1 MKKIFHK
8 IMMVLAASVLLASCK
23 KWLDTPNPSAFDSET
38 TFATVS
44 SAEMAVLGAYAET
57 FDRDYY
63 YRLGDGNDES
73 ISTEGVGNSK
83 WLLSNFEYS
92 ASIIPDDPY
101 TAMYRGIEYA
111 NVCIKNLST
120 MKAGDSAEQ
129 KKINMLLGECY
140 AIRAMNYFN
149 VVRYWGDVPYSTVPV
164 ADAGT
169 LYSSRVSRD
178 TIYDGC
184 VADLQKAVQLIPWYS
199 EGMIPTP
206 ERFSKNSA
214 YGILARV
221 ALSAAGYSLRWDL
234 NTYAQSSVKLAQRP
248 DAARIK
254 ELYQIASD
262 ACYAVISKNEN
273 SLQSSFETVFRN
285 IVQGKYDNETMLEF
299 GQYGN
304 DVNGSSIGYSN
315 GIYSNTGSMFGKAS
329 PVMMAIPTLWFDYQD
344 GDTRRDVTIANYTI
358 TASNIREMSPYGGI
372 RIGKFRITWMDDNGV
387 AVNKRNIDW
396 PWLRYSDVLLM
407 YAEAQNELNHTPTA
421 DAISAYEKV
430 RIRAFGGNA
439 SKIGNTPSDYQGF
452 RNAIINERK
461 LELAFEGLRRTDLVR
476 WGVLYDTI
484 KQAKQNVI
492 DMANR
497 AGKYAGIDLYRAYK
511 QEAATGFDDPV
522 VGVPY
527 IGYKTQPSDAEMDSL
542 KTAGYTI
549 LNMLTGSGQGSS
561 SLQESQPWVQGLFEG
576 LQKNAME
583 CLPLS
588 INMMDNNPGLQGE
601 QQPMY

>member
-1 MKKIFHK
+1 MKKISSK
-8 IMMVLAASVLLASCK
+8 IIMLLATSALLASCK
-23 KWLDTPNPSAFDSET
+23 KWLNTPNPSAFDSET
-38 TFATVS
+38 TFATAS

-73 ISTEGVGNSK
+73 ISSEGVGNSK

-92 ASIIPDDPY
+92 PSIVPDDPY

-111 NVCIKNLST
+111 NVCIKNLSV
-120 MKAGDSAEQ
+120 MKGSDSAEQ
-129 KKINMLLGECY
+129 KKIDMLLGECY
-140 AIRAMNYFN
+140 AIRAMNYWN
-149 VVRYWGDVPYSTVPV
+149 VVRYWGDVPYSTIPV
-164 ADAGT
+164 ADAAT

-184 VADLQKAVQLIPWYS
+184 IADLQKAVRLLPWYS

-206 ERFSKNSA
+206 ERFSKNAA

-221 ALSAAGYSLRWDL
+221 ALYAAGYSLRWDL
-234 NTYAQSSVKLAQRP
+234 TSYSQSSVKLAQRP
-248 DAARIK
+248 DASRIK
-254 ELYQIASD
+254 ALYQIASD
-262 ACYAVISKNEN
+262 ACDAVISRGEN
-273 SLQSSFETVFRN
+273 NLLDSFETVFRD
-285 IVQGKYDNETMLEF
+285 IVQGKYDKETMLEF

-304 DVNGSSIGYSN
+304 DVNGASVGYSN
-315 GIYSNTGSMFGKAS
+315 GIYSNTASMFGKAS
-329 PVMMAIPTLWFDYQD
+329 PVMMAIPTLWYDYQS
-344 GDTRRDVTIANYTI
+344 GDTRRDVSIANYTV
-358 TASNIREMSPYGGI
+358 TANNTREMSPYGGM

-396 PWLRYSDVLLM
+396 PQLRYSDVLLM
-407 YAEAQNELNHTPTA
+407 YAEAQNELNHAPTA
-421 DAISAYEKV
+421 DAISAFEKV
-430 RIRAFGGNA
+430 RTRAFGGDA
-439 SKIGNTPSDYQGF
+439 TKIGETPDTYQGF

-497 AGKYAGIDLYRAYK
+497 TGRYAGIDMYRAYK
-511 QEAATGFDDPV
+511 QEAATGFGDPV
-522 VGVPY
+522 VSVPY
-527 IGYKTQPSDAEMDSL
+527 IGYKTQPTDAEMDSL
-542 KTAGYTI
+542 KAAGYTI
-549 LNMLTGSGQGSS
+549 LNMFTGSGQGSS
-561 SLQESQPWVQGLFEG
+561 PLQESQPWMQGLFEG
-576 LQKNAME
+576 LQKNAIE

-588 INMMDNNPGLQGE
+588 INMIDNNQGLQGE